1 MENTATQL
9 HETLMKYGRL
19 ATFPVGVK
27 LAKKGDQAPEKMRY
41 PLKDLG
47 HRLTVCQG
55 MTAARTLGWTLGF
68 KKEDHGC
75 PLAHVFLGHVAPD
88 IFLDGAIAGPYQNDP
103 EFAKSMEATYPRWPF
118 GTYQEVWLSPLKK
131 GEFAPDLA
139 VVYGNPAQI
148 LALIQAANYRKGTGI
163 RSSSTGRLGC
173 SLWLAGVIQSGE
185 CTYMVPGPG
194 ERVFAGTQDQ
204 EMSFAVP
211 SSDFERLM
219 AGLEYIGKKGAYRY
233 PVPNLSALSEPKI
246 PENYFQIDPSRS
258 SSA

>member
-1 MENTATQL
+1 MSNSAIKL
-9 HETLMKYGRL
+9 HETLMKYGRP

-27 LAKKGDQAPEKMRY
+27 LAKKSDQAPEKMRY

-47 HRLTVCQG
+47 HRLAVCQG
-55 MTAARTLGWTLGF
+55 MTAVRTLGWTLGF

-75 PLAHVFLGHVAPD
+75 PMAHVFLGHVAPD
-88 IFLDGAIAGPYQNDP
+88 IFLDGAIAGAYQNDP
-103 EFAKSMEATYPRWPF
+103 EFAKVMEATYPRWPF
-118 GTYQEVWLSPLKK
+118 GTYEEVWLSPLKK
-131 GEFAPDLA
+131 SEFEPDLA

-148 LALIQAANYRKGTGI
+148 LALIQAANFQKGTGL

-173 SLWLAGVIQSGE
+173 SLWLAGVVQTGE
-185 CTYMVPGPG
+185 STYMVPGPG

-219 AGLEYIGKKGAYRY
+219 AGLDYIGQKGAYRY

-246 PENYFQIDPSRS
+246 PQNYFQVAP
-258 SSA
+258 AAG

>member
-1 MENTATQL
+1 MSSTAIKL
-9 HETLMKYGRL
+9 HETLVKYGRL

-27 LAKKGDQAPEKMRY
+27 LAKKGDQAPEKIRY
-41 PLKDLG
+41 PLRDLG
-47 HRLTVCQG
+47 HRLAVCQG
-55 MTAARTLGWTLGF
+55 MTAARTLGWTMGF

-75 PLAHVFLGHVAPD
+75 PLPHVFLGHVAPD

-118 GTYQEVWLSPLKK
+118 GAIQETWLSPLNRC
-131 GEFAPDLA
+131 GYEPDLA

-148 LALIQAANYRKGTGI
+148 LALIQAANFQKGTGLK
-163 RSSSTGRLGC
+163 SSSTGRLGC

-194 ERVFAGTQDQ
+194 ERVFAGIQDH

-211 SSDFERLM
+211 SSDFERLV

-246 PENYFQIDPSRS
+246 PQNYFHIAP
-258 SSA
+258 AAG